1 MHYFTKKFK
10 EYIVKKNYNVPVI
23 SDADPDPAGSE
34 SFGRIWIRSN
44 CPVPD
49 PALKTKKSKNIKVN

>member
-1 MHYFTKKFK
+1 MTLKTS
-10 EYIVKKNYNVPVI
+10 VPD